1 MRTRTAVRGSDK
13 MQPMKAGRTRLV
25 SGVHAVSF
33 RTALALAV
41 GCFCAA
47 VLMVAA
53 SSGPV
58 EVWHEPPPS
67 QGSPPSGATPQTVVL
82 EPIEVAEPLP
92 SSQDVTDNDLLAALT
107 VIALALLVISI
118 VYALVVT
125 LRGRLRLP
133 GRRSRSRVSRHVAVL
148 PDIEQPSVVL

>member
-1 MRTRTAVRGSDK
+1 MVPQLRTMVRTHACRFVCCLSTVARPGQVVTIESRQMVTWNAQAMRTQTAVRGSVK
-13 MQPMKAGRTRLV
+13 MQPMKAGRPRLV

-67 QGSPPSGATPQTVVL
+67 QGSPPLGATPQTVVL

-92 SSQDVTDNDLLAALT
+92 SSQDVTDNNLLA
-107 VIALALLVISI
+107 
-118 VYALVVT
+118 
-125 LRGRLRLP
+125 
-133 GRRSRSRVSRHVAVL
+133 
-148 PDIEQPSVVL
+148 